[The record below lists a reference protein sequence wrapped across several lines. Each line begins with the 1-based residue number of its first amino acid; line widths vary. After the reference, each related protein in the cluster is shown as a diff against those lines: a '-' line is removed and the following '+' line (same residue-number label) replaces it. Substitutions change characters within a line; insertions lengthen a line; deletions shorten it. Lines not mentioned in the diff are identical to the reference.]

1 MSKHLLYPVL
11 AGALL
16 LAQGPVNDV
25 ITVTFPTDVQVGSR
39 VLKAGDYTI
48 RQLSTSSNPRIL
60 EFSTEQ
66 GTSIQ
71 ATATAIAALDNNNR
85 KDSSVELE
93 SQGGMQHV
101 HRIWLKGKSY
111 GYEFPMGA
119 SRMTSSSTATSSGEQ
134 MRLTATYTPASQV
147 AENAT
152 QRAVPDRAA
161 EPVAQANQTPERAAE
176 PVAQATPAPAE
187 AAATTPQVA
196 DNTAQRQTPERAA
209 EPAQATSSA
218 AKPDAQADAQSVA
231 NPAPAPESAAAP
243 QRVSATSDGNL
254 PETASNLPTLL
265 VSGLGLLLTA
275 WVLKARY

>member
-1 MSKHLLYPVL
+1 MRVNMFKHLLYPVL

-60 EFSTEQ
+60 EFSTEK

-111 GYEFPMGA
+111 GYEFPMEA
-119 SRMTSSSTATSSGEQ
+119 SRMTSSSTATSSGEP
-134 MRLTATYTPASQV
+134 MRLTATYTPTSQV

-152 QRAVPDRAA
+152 PRAVPDRTA

-176 PVAQATPAPAE
+176 PVAQTTPAPAE
-187 AAATTPQVA
+187 AAAPTPQA
-196 DNTAQRQTPERAA
+196 AANAPPQQTPERAA
-209 EPAQATSSA
+209 EP
-218 AKPDAQADAQSVA
+218 A

-243 QRVSATSDGNL
+243 QRASAASDGTL
-254 PETASNLPTLL
+254 PDTASNLPTLL

-275 WVLKARY
+275 WALKARY